1 LGNLATP
8 PSVQKLQT
16 ALHAKAKDAPG
27 CRFHALYDKL
37 YREDVLR
44 HAYQC
49 CRANHGAPGV
59 DEVRFEDIEA
69 SGVEPWLG
77 VLAKTLKE
85 KTYQPDAIRRVCIPK
100 PNGKLR
106 PLGIPTIRDRVVQ
119 TAMVLVIG
127 PIFEADL
134 PPEQYAYR
142 PERNAHDAIR
152 QVHSLLNT
160 GHTQVVDADLAAFY
174 DTIPHAELMK
184 SVARRIVDRHVLH
197 LIKMW
202 LEVPV
207 EETDERGRKKRTTR
221 HRDEKRG
228 IPQGSP
234 ISPLFANLY
243 MRRFVL
249 GWKRK
254 GFEGRLRARIVAYAD
269 DLVICCKGSAA
280 QALEA
285 MRSLMGQIKLTVNE
299 EKTRVCRVPAETFDF
314 LGYRFG
320 RCYSHTTGRAYLG
333 TRPSKK
339 SIRRVIE
346 RLHAETERRTNPLD
360 TAEIVARINR
370 LLQGWAAYFCLGPV
384 SKSYHAIDR
393 YTIRRLRRWLCIK
406 HKMESRG
413 RTRFPDEYF
422 YTRLGLV
429 QLRPLTKLRPWAHAC
444 CLVREPDAG
453 DPHVRIDER
462 GLETGFGGPPRQSS
476 TLHSFRSGM

>member
-8 PSVQKLQT
+8 LSVQKLQT
-16 ALHAKAKDAPG
+16 ALHAKAKDEPG

-59 DEVRFEDIEA
+59 DGVRFEDIEA
-69 SGVEPWLG
+69 CGVELWRDE
-77 VLAKTLKE
+77 LAKMLKE
-85 KTYQPDAIRRVCIPK
+85 KTYQADAIRRVYIPK

-119 TAMVLVIG
+119 MAMVLVLG

-142 PERNAHDAIR
+142 PERNAHDAIQ
-152 QVHSLLNT
+152 QVHSLLNK
-160 GHTQVVDADLAAFY
+160 GYTQVVDADLAAYF
-174 DTIPHAELMK
+174 DSIPHAELMK
-184 SVARRIVDRHVLH
+184 SVARRVVDRHVLH

-207 EETDERGRKKRTTR
+207 EETDERGRKRRTTR

-234 ISPLFANLY
+234 LSPLLANLY

-249 GWKRK
+249 GWQRK
-254 GFEGRLRARIVAYAD
+254 GFEARLKARVVTYAD

-285 MRSLMGQIKLTVNE
+285 LRLLMAQIKLSVNE
-299 EKTRVCRVPAETFDF
+299 EKTRVCRVPNETFDF
-314 LGYRFG
+314 LGYTFG
-320 RCYSHTTGRAYLG
+320 RCYSPKTGRAYLG
-333 TRPSKK
+333 TRPSRR
-339 SIRRVIE
+339 SIRRVVE
-346 RLHAETERRTNPLD
+346 RLHAETDRRTGLLD
-360 TAEIVARINR
+360 TAVIVQRINR
-370 LLQGWAAYFCLGPV
+370 LLRGWAGYFCLGPV
-384 SKSYHAIDR
+384 SKSYRALDR
-393 YTIRRLRRWLCIK
+393 YTLRRLRRWLCHK
-406 HKMESRG
+406 HKVGSHG
-413 RTRFPDEYF
+413 YQRFPDGYF

-429 QLRPLTKLRPWAHAC
+429 RLGPLTQTRPWATA
-444 CLVREPDAG
+444 
-453 DPHVRIDER
+453 
-462 GLETGFGGPPRQSS
+462 
-476 TLHSFRSGM
+476 

>member
-1 LGNLATP
+1 LGNLLTP

-16 ALHAKAKDAPG
+16 ALHAKAKDEPG

-44 HAYQC
+44 YAYDC
-49 CRANHGAPGV
+49 CRANHGAAGV
-59 DEVRFEDIEA
+59 DGVRFEDIKS

-77 VLAKTLKE
+77 ELAKTLKE
-85 KTYQPDAIRRVCIPK
+85 KTYQADAIRRVYIPK

-119 TAMVLVIG
+119 RAMVLVIG

-142 PERNAHDAIR
+142 PDRNAHDAIR

-160 GHTQVVDADLAAFY
+160 GHTQVVDADLAAYY
-174 DTIPHAELMK
+174 DTIPHTELMK
-184 SVARRIVDRHVLH
+184 SVARRVVDRHVLH

-207 EETDERGRKKRTTR
+207 EETDERGGKKRTTQ

-234 ISPLFANLY
+234 LSPLLSNLY

-254 GFEGRLRARIVAYAD
+254 GLEGRLRARIVAYAD
-269 DLVICCKGSAA
+269 DLVICCKGPAA
-280 QALEA
+280 HALEA
-285 MRSLMGQIKLTVNE
+285 MRSLMSQIKLVVNE
-299 EKTRVCRVPAETFDF
+299 EKTRVCRVPEETFDF
-314 LGYRFG
+314 LGYTFG
-320 RCYSHTTGRAYLG
+320 RCYSPTTGRVYLG
-333 TRPSKK
+333 TRPSKR

-346 RLHAETERRTNPLD
+346 RVHAETERRSARLD
-360 TAEIVARINR
+360 AAETVMRLNR
-370 LLQGWAAYFCLGPV
+370 LLQGWAGYFCLGPV
-384 SKSYHAIDR
+384 SKSYKAIDR
-393 YTIRRLRRWLCIK
+393 YTLRRFRRWLCIK
-406 HKMESRG
+406 HKMQSRG

-429 QLRPLTKLRPWAHAC
+429 CLAPLTKSRPWANA
-444 CLVREPDAG
+444 
-453 DPHVRIDER
+453 
-462 GLETGFGGPPRQSS
+462 
-476 TLHSFRSGM
+476 